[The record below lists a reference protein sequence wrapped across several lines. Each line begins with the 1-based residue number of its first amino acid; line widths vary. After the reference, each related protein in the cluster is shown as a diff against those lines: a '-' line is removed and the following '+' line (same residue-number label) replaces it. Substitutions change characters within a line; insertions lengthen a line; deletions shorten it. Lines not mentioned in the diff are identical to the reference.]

1 MGCIFALA
9 CRVGD
14 IAGSRSSEQ
23 VCVCQ
28 MNMYEEYFAELLGS
42 GSRGGVPTPPLT
54 PALLLRELHN
64 HLCAAAGH
72 SEHRQEQ
79 VRDGC
84 HFHDIAQGGLWGC
97 SEPSDE

>member
-14 IAGSRSSEQ
+14 IPGSASSEQ
-23 VCVCQ
+23 DCVCR
-28 MNMYEEYFAELLGS
+28 MNMYEEYFTEMLGS
-42 GSRGGVPTPPLT
+42 GSHGGVPTPPLT
-54 PALLLRELHN
+54 LALLLQELHN
-64 HLCAAAGH
+64 HLCTAAGH

-84 HFHDIAQGGLWGC
+84 RFHDIAQGGLWGC
-97 SEPSDE
+97 SELSDE